1 MYEPDLPLRERRTR
15 GGNHVFYA
23 HLVHT
28 DHVHISF
35 HQETAIL
42 FHDCLLGE
50 IDAVKLVAFMINL
63 AFGGVYVLRGLLVL
77 FQYTSAECHDL
88 SA

>member
-1 MYEPDLPLRERRTR
+1 MSRICPCVSAVPEEATT
-15 GGNHVFYA
+15 FSTA